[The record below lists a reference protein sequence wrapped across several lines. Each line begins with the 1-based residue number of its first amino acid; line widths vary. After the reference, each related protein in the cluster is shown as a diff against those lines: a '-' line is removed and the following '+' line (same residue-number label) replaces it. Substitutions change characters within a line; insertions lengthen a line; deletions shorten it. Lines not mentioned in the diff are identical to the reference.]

1 MSKYTTEVRY
11 ICETYAGLEESVG
24 FADVEKVIADSRA
37 KVFDFDYPIF
47 DENYRAALE
56 SKILLHYYTQEIGL
70 ETVGLWKLKMCAKLN
85 DIMPYYNQLYK
96 SELLTFNPLVD
107 VDLKTQRS
115 SSSNNESTGKSESV
129 TANTET
135 NKGDRNSIAY
145 NLFSDTPQ
153 GGLEGVDTETYL
165 SSAGKAK
172 NEDSSEVVNAG
183 SSSNSGTVNNNIST
197 TEQYIEYISGK
208 NGGESY
214 AKKLIDFRKSF
225 LNIDMMIIRDLRS
238 LFMYLW

>member
-11 ICETYAGLEESVG
+11 ICEMYAGLEESVG
-24 FADVEKVIADSRA
+24 FADVGKVITDSRD
-37 KVFDFDYPIF
+37 KIFDFQYPIF

-70 ETVGLWKLKMCAKLN
+70 ETVGLWKLKLQAKMN
-85 DIMPYYNQLYK
+85 EIMPYYNQLYK

-115 SSSNNESTGKSESV
+115 GSSNNESSGKSESV
-129 TANTET
+129 TT
-135 NKGDRNSIAY
+135 NNDVSKVDKNSTAY
-145 NLFSDTPQ
+145 NMFSDTPQ

-172 NEDSSEVVNAG
+172 NEDSVEGVNAG

-197 TEQYIEYISGK
+197 TEQYIEYVSGK
-208 NGGESY
+208 AGGENY
-214 AKKLIDFRKSF
+214 AKKLMDFRKSF

>member
-37 KVFDFDYPIF
+37 KVFDFVYPIF

-70 ETVGLWKLKMCAKLN
+70 ETVGLWKLKMCSKLN

-115 SSSNNESTGKSESV
+115 GSSSNESTGKSESV

-135 NKGDRNSIAY
+135 SKGDRNSIAY

-183 SSSNSGTVNNNIST
+183 SSSNSGTVNNNINT

-225 LNIDMMIIRDLRS
+225 LNIDMMIIHDLRS

>member
-24 FADVEKVIADSRA
+24 FADVGKVITDSRA
-37 KVFDFDYPIF
+37 KIFDFEYPIF

-56 SKILLHYYTQEIGL
+56 SKILLHYYTQEIGM
-70 ETVGLWKLKMCAKLN
+70 ETVGLWKLRLQAKMN
-85 DIMPYYNQLYK
+85 EIMPYYNQLYK

-115 SSSNNESTGKSESV
+115 GSSNNESSGKSESV
-129 TANTET
+129 TT
-135 NKGDRNSIAY
+135 NNDVSKVDKNSTAY
-145 NLFSDTPQ
+145 NMFSDTPQ

-172 NEDSSEVVNAG
+172 NEDSSESVNAG

-197 TEQYIEYISGK
+197 TEQYIEYVSGK
-208 NGGESY
+208 AGGENY
-214 AKKLIDFRKSF
+214 AKKLMDFRKSF

>member
-11 ICETYAGLEESVG
+11 ICETYAGMTESVG
-24 FADVEKVIADSRA
+24 FADVGKVIADSRA
-37 KVFDFDYPIF
+37 KVFDFEYPIF

-70 ETVGLWKLKMCAKLN
+70 ETVGLWKLKMQAKLN

-115 SSSNNESTGKSESV
+115 GSSNNESTGKSESV
-129 TANTET
+129 TANSET
-135 NKGDRNSIAY
+135 SKVDRNSIAY
-145 NLFSDTPQ
+145 NMFSDTPQ

-165 SSAGKAK
+165 SSAGKVR
-172 NEDSSEVVNAG
+172 NDDSSEGVNAA
-183 SSSNSGTVNNNIST
+183 STSNSGTVNNNIST

>member
-11 ICETYAGLEESVG
+11 ICEMYAGLEESVG
-24 FADVEKVIADSRA
+24 FADVGKVITDSRD
-37 KVFDFDYPIF
+37 KIFDFPYPIF

-70 ETVGLWKLKMCAKLN
+70 ETVGLWKLKLQAKMN
-85 DIMPYYNQLYK
+85 EIMPYYNQLYK

-115 SSSNNESTGKSESV
+115 GSSNNESSGKSESV
-129 TANTET
+129 TTSNEMSKA
-135 NKGDRNSIAY
+135 DRNAIAY
-145 NLFSDTPQ
+145 NMFSDTPQ

-172 NEDSSEVVNAG
+172 NEDSVEGVNAG

-197 TEQYIEYISGK
+197 TEQYIEYVSGK
-208 NGGESY
+208 AGGENY
-214 AKKLIDFRKSF
+214 AKKLMDFRKSF

>member
-11 ICETYAGLEESVG
+11 ICETYAGLTESAG
-24 FADVEKVIADSRA
+24 FADVGKVIEDSRA

-47 DENYRAALE
+47 DENYRQALE

-70 ETVGLWKLKMCAKLN
+70 ETVGLWKLKMQAKLN
-85 DIMPYYNQLYK
+85 EIMPYYNQLYK
-96 SELLTFNPLVD
+96 SEMLTFNPLVD

-115 SSSNNESTGKSESV
+115 GSSNNETTGKSESV
-129 TANTET
+129 TANNDVSTT
-135 NKGDRNSIAY
+135 NRDGTTYDLY
-145 NLFSDTPQ
+145 SDTPQ
-153 GGLEGVDTETYL
+153 GGLQGVDSETYL
-165 SSAGKAK
+165 SSAGKRK
-172 NEDSSEVVNAG
+172 NQEASENTSAG

-197 TEQYIEYISGK
+197 TEQYIEYVSGK
-208 NGGESY
+208 NGGENY
-214 AKKLIDFRKSF
+214 AKKLMDFRKSF

>member
-11 ICETYAGLEESVG
+11 ICETYAGLVESAG
-24 FADVEKVIADSRA
+24 FADVGKVIEDSRA
-37 KVFDFDYPIF
+37 KVFDFEYPIF
-47 DENYRAALE
+47 DENYRQALE

-70 ETVGLWKLKMCAKLN
+70 ETVGLWKLKMQAKLN
-85 DIMPYYNQLYK
+85 EIMPYYNQLYK

-115 SSSNNESTGKSESV
+115 GSSNNESTGKSESV
-129 TANTET
+129 TSSTDTSTVN
-135 NKGDRNSIAY
+135 RNATAY

-153 GGLEGVDTETYL
+153 GGLQGVDSETYL
-165 SSAGKAK
+165 SSAGKTK
-172 NEDSSEVVNAG
+172 NEDTSEGVNAG

-197 TEQYIEYISGK
+197 TEQYIEYVSGK
-208 NGGESY
+208 NGGENY
-214 AKKLIDFRKSF
+214 AKKLMDFRKSF

>member
-11 ICETYAGLEESVG
+11 ICETYAGLEEGVG
-24 FADVEKVIADSRA
+24 LADVEKVIADSRA

-70 ETVGLWKLKMCAKLN
+70 ETVGLWKLKMRAKLN

-115 SSSNNESTGKSESV
+115 GSSSNESTGKSESV
-129 TANTET
+129 TANAET
-135 NKGDRNSIAY
+135 SKGDRNSIAY

-225 LNIDMMIIRDLRS
+225 LNIDMMIISDLRS

>member
-24 FADVEKVIADSRA
+24 FSDVEKVIADSRA

-47 DENYRAALE
+47 DEKYRAALE

-115 SSSNNESTGKSESV
+115 GSSSNESTGKSESV

-135 NKGDRNSIAY
+135 SKGDRNSIAY

-225 LNIDMMIIRDLRS
+225 LNIDMMIIHDLRS